1 MCSFVFILLGEKI
14 VGGLR
19 ACVVRLCFW
28 HGRQAGRQ
36 AGREAGRQ
44 ARLAQAGYHF
54 LDRLYAR
61 LADSLKVVVAKS
73 CSAIGYR
80 YDIAFG
86 KLLTDFC
93 FLFPNSRAPLRAEC
107 IWMTIWRIKTGFTI
121 LIIYNHVERQMFG
134 IAFCWISI
142 HEL

>member
-1 MCSFVFILLGEKI
+1 MCSFVFILQGEKI
-14 VGGLR
+14 IGGLR

-54 LDRLYAR
+54 LDRLNSR
-61 LADSLKVVVAKS
+61 LADNLIVFVTKS

-86 KLLTDFC
+86 K
-93 FLFPNSRAPLRAEC
+93 
-107 IWMTIWRIKTGFTI
+107 
-121 LIIYNHVERQMFG
+121 
-134 IAFCWISI
+134 
-142 HEL
+142 